1 MNNDIERQ
9 LRENIKDITNHL
21 EQLLNEQKKL
31 YNELEKSETKHNPRS
46 SETTKVK
53 ETEERNQ
60 TQKNIRIGDI
70 VVVKSNHKNRN
81 GNIVRIV
88 GYRGTTQYVVRS
100 STETGTELKGN
111 IKQFSVW
118 RQNVSVVIK
127 NKHEQY

>member
-21 EQLLNEQKKL
+21 EQLFNEQKKL
-31 YNELEKSETKHNPRS
+31 YNELEKSETKHNARS
-46 SETTKVK
+46 SEITKIK
-53 ETEERNQ
+53 KTEERKQ
-60 TQKNIRIGDI
+60 IQKNIRIGDI

-81 GNIVRIV
+81 GTIVRVV

-100 STETGTELKGN
+100 STETGAEPKGN

-118 RQNVSVVIK
+118 RQNVSVIIK
-127 NKHEQY
+127 NKHERY